1 MMAEKKI
8 AVVSMVRNEADIIA
22 DFVEWTMGF
31 ADVMYIADHDSE
43 DDTVSILTHLAAN
56 HDIILSRVDGT
67 AQIQSEV
74 ITSLARKA
82 MSDGAEIIVPLD
94 ADEFLMADTGDTAV
108 LPEVIHSDVR
118 AALDRLEPSGAYSLR
133 WVRFVP
139 QTSGG
144 MLLSRPALRERAPE
158 PLSKVVIGANLLAD
172 PDVRIAQGNHNIVID
187 KRPPVRLTTVLVSG
201 LYIAHYPWRSHIQA
215 ARKCML
221 GWLANVAKYTRYT
234 RVANHWRD
242 GFRKMLSGGMV
253 EPEPLRS
260 PVHIAPLIRSRVAD
274 TGVSA
279 ADIDITGGSLMPVV
293 LRAAEELAEEC
304 AEQRAYL
311 TGKTITI
318 IILDNGNI
326 SSVRHSLRSAVAAQW
341 PHKQYI
347 VCTAGSGDDIRS
359 IEVEEDVPIGLI
371 ARQDGAFKDAVA
383 DLTEGDF
390 VQWLPAGYTVDEKR
404 FQHMLPL
411 LISERAVAFSAS
423 AASGKMMDDEI
434 QAGYAELPDTGG
446 ELYMPG
452 DGSDIANSL
461 LMKGRSLSGG
471 IASFVFRHDTMDRL
485 DWLSGYLSDG
495 SFMELSAQQAVLP
508 SGVLGYIN
516 EPLVGLPDRDMS
528 PDAAI
533 FMDIEWYYMISDGA
547 LSPDRRRILLEAFC
561 RGKERALGRLAYASS
576 GLREAYEKILQ
587 GIKNNSTKHLS
598 LPEI

>member
-22 DFVEWTMGF
+22 EFVEWTMGF
-31 ADVMYIADHDSE
+31 ADVMYIADHDSD
-43 DDTVSILTHLAAN
+43 DDTVSILTRLAAN
-56 HDIILSRVDGT
+56 HDIILSHVNGT

-82 MSDGAEIIVPLD
+82 MSDGADIIVPLD
-94 ADEFLMADTGDTAV
+94 ADEFLMADTSDTEV

-139 QTSGG
+139 QASGG

-187 KRPPVRLTTVLVSG
+187 KEPPVRLTTVPVTG

-215 ARKCML
+215 ARKCTL

-242 GFRKMLSGGMV
+242 GFRRILSGGMV

-260 PVHIAPLIRSRVAD
+260 PVRIAPLIRSVGAATRD
-274 TGVSA
+274 SA
-279 ADIDITGGSLMPVV
+279 ADIDITGSSLVPVV
-293 LRAAEELAEEC
+293 LRVAEKLAEEC

-318 IILDNGNI
+318 IILDNGDI
-326 SSVRHSLRSAVAAQW
+326 SSVRHSLSSAVAARW

-359 IEVEEDVPIGLI
+359 IAAEEDVTIELI
-371 ARQDGAFKDAVA
+371 IRQDGAFKEELVHLVD
-383 DLTEGDF
+383 GDF
-390 VQWLPAGYTVDEKR
+390 VQWLPAGYTLDEKR

-411 LISERAVAFSAS
+411 LISERAVSFAVSSAS
-423 AASGKMMDDEI
+423 GRMMDDEI
-434 QAGYAELPDTGG
+434 HAGYAELPDTGG

-485 DWLSGYLSDG
+485 DWLYEYLSDG

-547 LSPDRRRILLEAFC
+547 LSSDKRRILLEAFR
-561 RGKERALGRLAYASS
+561 RGQQRASGQLPDASS
-576 GLREAYEKILQ
+576 GLREAYRKILQ
-587 GIKNNSTKHLS
+587 EIKK
-598 LPEI
+598 

>member
-304 AEQRAYL
+304 AEQHAYL

-318 IILDNGNI
+318 IILDNGDI
-326 SSVRHSLRSAVAAQW
+326 SSVRHSLRSAVAARW
-341 PHKQYI
+341 PYKQYI
-347 VCTAGSGDDIRS
+347 VCTARSGDDIRS
-359 IEVEEDVPIGLI
+359 IAAEEDVPIELI
-371 ARQDGAFKDAVA
+371 IRQDGAFKEELVHLVD
-383 DLTEGDF
+383 GDF

-411 LISERAVAFSAS
+411 LISERAVAFAVS

-434 QAGYAELPDTGG
+434 HAGYAELPDTRG

-452 DGSDIANSL
+452 DGSDIAHSL

-485 DWLSGYLSDG
+485 DWLSDYLSDG

-508 SGVLGYIN
+508 FGVLGYIN
-516 EPLVGLPDRDMS
+516 EPLVGLPDTDMS

-547 LSPDRRRILLEAFC
+547 LSPDRRRILLEAFR
-561 RGKERALGRLAYASS
+561 RGEERALRWLPYASS
-576 GLREAYEKILQ
+576 GLREAYEKILF
-587 GIKNNSTKHLS
+587 
-598 LPEI
+598 

>member
-8 AVVSMVRNEADIIA
+8 AVVSMVRNESDIIA
-22 DFVEWTMGF
+22 EFVEWTMGF
-31 ADVMYIADHDSE
+31 ADVMYIADHDSD
-43 DDTVSILTHLAAN
+43 DDTVGILTRLAAN
-56 HDIILSRVDGT
+56 HDIILSHVNGT

-82 MSDGAEIIVPLD
+82 MSDGADIIVPLD
-94 ADEFLMADTGDTAV
+94 ADEFLMADTSDTEV
-108 LPEVIHSDVR
+108 LPEVISSDVR
-118 AALDRLEPSGAYSLR
+118 AALDRLKSSGAYSLR

-139 QTSGG
+139 QASGG
-144 MLLSRPALRERAPE
+144 MLLSRPALREREPE
-158 PLSKVVIGANLLAD
+158 PLSKIIIGANLLAE

-187 KRPPVRLTTVLVSG
+187 KEPPVRLTTVPVTG

-253 EPEPLRS
+253 EPEPLSS

-311 TGKTITI
+311 TGKKITI
-318 IILDNGNI
+318 IILDNGDI
-326 SSVRHSLRSAVAAQW
+326 SSVRHSLSSAVAARW
-341 PHKQYI
+341 PYKQYI
-347 VCTAGSGDDIRS
+347 VCTARSGDDIRS
-359 IEVEEDVPIGLI
+359 IAVEEDVPIGLI
-371 ARQDGAFKDAVA
+371 TRQDGAFKEELVHLVD
-383 DLTEGDF
+383 GDF

-404 FQHMLPL
+404 FRHMLPL
-411 LISERAVAFSAS
+411 LISESAIAFAVS
-423 AASGKMMDDEI
+423 AASGKLMDDEI
-434 QAGYAELPDTGG
+434 HAGYAELPNTGG

-461 LMKGRSLSGG
+461 RMKGRSLSGG

-561 RGKERALGRLAYASS
+561 RGQERALGRLAYASS
-576 GLREAYEKILQ
+576 GLREAYEKILRE
-587 GIKNNSTKHLS
+587 IKK
-598 LPEI
+598 